1 MTQHD
6 IELRPYG
13 PTAGREHP
21 KGPAK
26 RPKTL
31 TVDLHNHMRTPES
44 DALVKPHLPQD
55 FHPSVGVA
63 SDLTKQVNKKQ
74 SEDREIPLLF
84 RLGYL
89 SAFNLKR
96 EFSVF
101 LLKI

>member
-21 KGPAK
+21 TGPSK

-74 SEDREIPLLF
+74 SEDREIPF
-84 RLGYL
+84 TDINL
-89 SAFNLKR
+89 SL
-96 EFSVF
+96 
-101 LLKI
+101 IHI